1 MKKYQCIIT
10 ITPRSKGGE
19 VVEASKRSGAQGGTI
34 VYGKGSG
41 AAETKSFLS
50 GLLEPEKAM
59 VITLVELDKLEK
71 VKKGIQDALHIGEIG
86 KGIIFV
92 LDVEDVVG
100 LTKIDG

>member
-1 MKKYQCIIT
+1 MTKYQCIIT
-10 ITPRSKGGE
+10 ITPRSKGSE

-41 AAETKSFLS
+41 AAESKSFFS

-59 VITLVELDKLEK
+59 VITLVDSEKLET
-71 VKKGIQDALHIGEIG
+71 VKKGIKEALHIGEVG

-92 LDVEDVVG
+92 LDVADVVG

>member
-10 ITPRSKGGE
+10 ITPRSKGQN

-41 AAETKSFLS
+41 TAETKKFFS

-59 VITLVELDKLEK
+59 VITLVETTKVEA
-71 VKKGIQDALHIGEIG
+71 VKKGIEEALHIGEIG
-86 KGIIFV
+86 KGVLFV

-100 LTKIDG
+100 LTKIDT